1 MKLTLMAGAGNSFAL
16 WDARALGEPRD
27 AAEVARELCERT
39 WPGASATLDG
49 LLVVSPGTD
58 GAACRMTIFNADG
71 SRPEACG
78 NGLRCVARFAREQGF
93 SAADAF
99 KVQTDA
105 GVRSVEM
112 VREGGAITAVRASMG
127 PPRSIEVGVTL
138 ASSKG
143 SHRATL
149 VDMGNPHAVLFVA
162 DERTAPVAEL
172 GRELERHPR
181 FPKRTNVEFAALR
194 DGRVHLR
201 VWERGVGETAACG
214 TGACATAVAALRE
227 GKLVLPVDIELPG
240 GTLRVD
246 WDGAGE
252 VLLTG
257 PCEVLWAGEVNLERR
272 NVLGTTQ
279 KGAKA

>member
-1 MKLTLMAGAGNSFAL
+1 MAGAGNSFAL
-16 WDARALGEPRD
+16 WDARALGEPAD
-27 AAEVARELCERT
+27 AVALARELCERT
-39 WPGASATLDG
+39 WPGAQATLDG
-49 LLVVSPGTD
+49 LLVVSPGTE
-58 GAACRMTIFNADG
+58 GAACRMTIYNADG

-93 SAADAF
+93 SAGDAF
-99 KVQTDA
+99 TVQTDA
-105 GVRSVEM
+105 GLRAVAM
-112 VREGGAITAVRASMG
+112 VRERGAIVGVRASMG
-127 PPRSIEVGVTL
+127 APRSIELGVLL

-143 SHRATL
+143 RQQATL

-181 FPKRTNVEFAALR
+181 FPNRTNVEFAALR

-227 GKLVLPVDIELPG
+227 GRLQLPVDIELPG

-257 PCEVLWAGEVNLERR
+257 PCEVLWAGETNLEREAR
-272 NVLGTTQ
+272 P
-279 KGAKA
+279 GAMRKDRQA

>member
-1 MKLTLMAGAGNSFAL
+1 VKLTLMAGAGNSFAL
-16 WDARALGEPRD
+16 WDVRALGQPRD

-39 WPGASATLDG
+39 WPGPSATLDG

-93 SAADAF
+93 SASDTF
-99 KVQTDA
+99 SVQTDA
-105 GVRSVEM
+105 GVRSVEI
-112 VREGGAITAVRASMG
+112 VRDRGAIVGVRASMG
-127 PPRSIEVGVTL
+127 PPREIEVGVTL

-143 SHRATL
+143 GQRATL

-181 FPKRTNVEFAALR
+181 FPNRTNVEFAALR

-227 GKLVLPVDIELPG
+227 GKLTLPVDIELPG

-252 VLLTG
+252 VFLTG
-257 PCEVLWAGEVNLERR
+257 PSEVLWAGEVKLERG
-272 NVLGTTQ
+272 NALGQTK
-279 KGAKA
+279 KGAQA

>member
-1 MKLTLMAGAGNSFAL
+1 MAGAGNSFAL

-27 AAEVARELCERT
+27 AAEVARELCERS

-78 NGLRCVARFAREQGF
+78 NGLRCVARFAREQSF
-93 SAADAF
+93 SASDAF
-99 KVQTDA
+99 AVQTDA
-105 GVRSVEM
+105 GVRSVAIM
-112 VREGGAITAVRASMG
+112 RERGVITGVRARMG
-127 PPRSIEVGVTL
+127 APRSIEQGVWL

-143 SHRATL
+143 RQQATL

-181 FPKRTNVEFAALR
+181 FPNRTNVEFAALR

-214 TGACATAVAALRE
+214 TGACATAVAASRE
-227 GKLVLPVDIELPG
+227 GKLGLPVDIELPG

-246 WDGAGE
+246 WDGTGE

-257 PCEVLWAGEVNLERR
+257 PCEVLWVGEVHLTGARG
-272 NVLGTTQ
+272 LGETQ